1 MPIKRIPLRFSH
13 QQRNGIFLLLFLI
26 IGSEYLYYK
35 LQNRIKPF
43 HFDLEAQAAIQQKID
58 SVKAVRLQESQP
70 KIYPFNPNFITD
82 FKGYTLGMTNEEIDR
97 LMAYR
102 KKGLWVNSAND
113 FQKVTGVSDSLLKQI
128 SPFFKFPDWISNPK
142 PPYSY
147 QPHIN
152 GELSFTEKRD
162 LNTATVSDLQLI
174 NGVGEV
180 LSNRIIRFRDSFE
193 GGFIHALQLQ
203 DVYGLSTEVI
213 ERIENRFTVKTPRNV
228 QKVNINSAKT
238 EQLVLVQHIDYE
250 LAYEIIR
257 QRTLREGFSSWDE
270 LTKVKGFPQSKIA
283 IIQLYLS
290 LD

>member
-1 MPIKRIPLRFSH
+1 MRFSH

-238 EQLVLVQHIDYE
+238 EQLVMVQHIDYE

-257 QRTLREGFSSWDE
+257 QRTLRDGFSSWDE